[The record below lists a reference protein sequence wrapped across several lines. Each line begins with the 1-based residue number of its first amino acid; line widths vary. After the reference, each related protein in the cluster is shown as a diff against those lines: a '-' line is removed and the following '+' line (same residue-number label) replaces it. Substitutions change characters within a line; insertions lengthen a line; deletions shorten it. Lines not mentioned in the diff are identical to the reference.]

1 VNAMNDDALNES
13 LSALADGRATPA
25 DWARVNAAWDRDP
38 ALRERWAS
46 WHAVGDGLRSADLP
60 ALHREPQAL
69 LDALHAALPTPA
81 VVRPRRR
88 DWLAPVAVA
97 AGFVAVA
104 VGVSTLQVTPVAQEV
119 AAFTPASASR
129 SQALTGASFAQTA
142 SGRAMPAP
150 GGLREA
156 ALTVDAPSE
165 ITGWPQGLP
174 EPAAS
179 SPRP

>member
-1 VNAMNDDALNES
+1 MNAMNDDALNES